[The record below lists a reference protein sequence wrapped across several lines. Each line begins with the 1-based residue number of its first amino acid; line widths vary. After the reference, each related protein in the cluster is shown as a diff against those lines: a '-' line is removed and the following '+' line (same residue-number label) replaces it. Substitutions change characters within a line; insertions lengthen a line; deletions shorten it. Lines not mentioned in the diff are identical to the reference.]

1 MVPTS
6 VQGWG
11 NSVDAELL
19 VSPLYD
25 HFTTGKPGGSP
36 EDRWALKDIP
46 MLVLVL
52 ELQPLFEELDVD
64 ASSLVTVFKVNA
76 FTAARPH
83 TWR

>member
-1 MVPTS
+1 MPTS
-6 VQGWG
+6 VQDWG
-11 NSVDAELL
+11 DSVKANVL
-19 VSPLYD
+19 VSALYD
-25 HFTTGKPGGSP
+25 HFSKPEGSV